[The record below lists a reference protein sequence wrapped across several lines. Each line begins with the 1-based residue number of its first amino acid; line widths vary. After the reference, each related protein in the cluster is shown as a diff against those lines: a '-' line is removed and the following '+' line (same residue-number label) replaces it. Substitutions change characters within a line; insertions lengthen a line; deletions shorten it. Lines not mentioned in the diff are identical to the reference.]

1 MYADLGTVRPVVRTQ
16 QTGEPTERIVG
27 REILQD
33 LDLAETLA
41 EFQQHVERLTLGIPN
56 AKIEELPMRLQRH
69 TIGVP
74 SCSMRL
80 LCIVAQAMTC
90 YHEHH

>member
-1 MYADLGTVRPVVRTQ
+1 MYAYVGTVRPVGHQ
-16 QTGEPTERIVG
+16 QGVSGLARRNIG
-27 REILQD
+27 RAVLQD

-41 EFQQHVERLTLGIPN
+41 ELQDHVEGLTLGILN
-56 AKIEELPMRLQRH
+56 VRIKELPMRLQRH

-74 SCSMRL
+74 GRWMHL
-80 LCIVAQAMTC
+80 FHMIAQGVTY